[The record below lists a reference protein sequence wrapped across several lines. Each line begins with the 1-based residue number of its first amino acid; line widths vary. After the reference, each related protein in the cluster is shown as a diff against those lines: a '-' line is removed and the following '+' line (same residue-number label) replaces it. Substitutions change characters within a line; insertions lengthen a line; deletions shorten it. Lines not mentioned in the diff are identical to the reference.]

1 MREASRSKRDEGS
14 SEAHLNTY
22 IVTLYC
28 ICSVVYKHTHAHAQI
43 ARHDLPKYLGANAAS
58 HRDSLR
64 RHPRPRASVVSVLS
78 PPPPKP
84 LPSSPLS
91 LSFRMPDTASSSASS
106 SSSSASRSDHGA
118 SAMDY
123 ATGASGPADDQPSND
138 DPPSVHTLARRI
150 RKKIASTKLDT
161 PLSVNDY
168 RKAADAMVR
177 LRTALDSVT
186 VDDASSVVMDLT
198 CAGIALLR
206 RYAIA
211 VDVPAI
217 HCEFVHGVA
226 LLFVLI
232 VDASPVQHAPESPTD
247 VADDAN
253 GGIGQTAWL
262 TAWHTEA
269 LVDVLRRATNSSW
282 DAVVH
287 TPASNCRHCLH
298 VVARRATTIAMPELF
313 QFASCFFRVS
323 HELLTT
329 RLLTQAAPIAPP
341 DPFLTLSTASL
352 LEAANDTDTGDGLC
366 DKQLA
371 MVADQGES
379 ELGQMFLRDL
389 VLSFTLP
396 RRVIGTR
403 RAPLLSR
410 EQNAVA
416 TQHHSDVVA
425 NAHDVAMRGA
435 QWCWHNDRNDLNR
448 MCALLAGL
456 CVVMAGPNAA
466 SLRTDDA
473 FAGRVMLPFLVTP
486 PPASKG
492 PCLALIEHT
501 HEWIVYSLDASGV
514 PTVQLRHYGFDG
526 LKHAVHVLVQGLNK
540 R

>member
-1 MREASRSKRDEGS
+1 M
-14 SEAHLNTY
+14 
-22 IVTLYC
+22 
-28 ICSVVYKHTHAHAQI
+28 
-43 ARHDLPKYLGANAAS
+43 
-58 HRDSLR
+58 
-64 RHPRPRASVVSVLS
+64 
-78 PPPPKP
+78 
-84 LPSSPLS
+84 PSG
-91 LSFRMPDTASSSASS
+91 ASS
-106 SSSSASRSDHGA
+106 SSSSASSSASLCDHGA
-118 SAMDY
+118 PPADC
-123 ATGASGPADDQPSND
+123 ATGTDGPVGNHPFND
-138 DPPSVHTLARRI
+138 DLPSGHHLARRI
-150 RKKIASTKLDT
+150 RKKIVSTSLDK

-168 RKAADAMVR
+168 RKAADAMVQ

-186 VDDASSVVMDLT
+186 LDDASSVVMDLT

-206 RYAIA
+206 RHAIA
-211 VDVPAI
+211 IDVPAI

-232 VDASPVQHAPESPTD
+232 VDASLVQHAPESPGGE
-247 VADDAN
+247 AEDAS
-253 GGIGQTAWL
+253 GGTRHKTWL
-262 TAWHTEA
+262 AAWHAET
-269 LVDVLRRATNSSW
+269 LVDVLRRATDSSW

-287 TPASNCRHCLH
+287 PPASNCKYCLH
-298 VVARRATTIAMPELF
+298 AVAQRATTIGMSELF

-323 HELLTT
+323 HDLLTT
-329 RLLTQAAPIAPP
+329 RLLTHAAPIAPP

-352 LEAANDTDTGDGLC
+352 LEAANDMDTGDGLI

-379 ELGQMFLRDL
+379 ELGQMFLRDF

-396 RRVIGTR
+396 RSVIGTR

-410 EQNAVA
+410 EQNAEA

-435 QWCWHNDRNDLNR
+435 QWTWHNDRDDLNR

-456 CVVMAGPNAA
+456 CVVMAGPNTA

-473 FAGRVMLPFLVTP
+473 FAGRVMLPFLITP
-486 PPASKG
+486 PPASRG
-492 PCLALIEHT
+492 SCLALVEHT

-526 LKHAVHVLVQGLNK
+526 LKHAVHVLVKGLHK
-540 R
+540 H